1 MKKEQYYDKTNLV
14 FYKFLN
20 KFCLTVLF
28 ISALLFL
35 YLFFYQSMVN
45 SYKDFKQSTAAPAPI
60 YDAPQIQIP
69 TIPQEKTSQE
79 MMSQEITPQKDISQ
93 SVPQEAFS
101 QEDLPAVLPQN
112 TVAPIV
118 ENTPISIPTTSAID
132 NSSKEA
138 ERIFIAYELGDYVLS
153 SRLIV
158 DFISEYPTS
167 IYRHKVR
174 LIGAKLMN
182 ERGDF
187 EGALSYI
194 QRILGETQLSNEDYS
209 ESVLLLGSI
218 ARERKQYDSYIE
230 TFLEQAYFRAEEPT
244 KSKISFYLGYLLL
257 HKNEYLSSLKYF
269 NNVIGEDGSLG
280 KADLYAAQSMLP
292 ERINEL
298 ENFIKAYPSSKNFEY
313 VKSSFIKDVLS
324 HGRDLVIRG
333 YLDSAERNY
342 TKILTHFNNTE
353 HGDQAQLEIADLYY
367 KRQKFD
373 QSMVVLRKVLAN
385 EDTKKDSDALFAL
398 GKIAFEMD
406 KLEESL
412 TYFRRLTEEHPK
424 SAHISKSI
432 EWQNLIIES
441 LRY

>member
-20 KFCLTVLF
+20 NFCLSVLF
-28 ISALLFL
+28 ISVLLFL
-35 YLFFYQSMVN
+35 YFFFYQSMMN
-45 SYKDFKQSTAAPAPI
+45 SYKDFKQSTAEPAPI
-60 YDAPQIQIP
+60 YEAPQIQIP
-69 TIPQEKTSQE
+69 TISQE
-79 MMSQEITPQKDISQ
+79 VIIPQTSSSI
-93 SVPQEAFS
+93 
-101 QEDLPAVLPQN
+101 LPQN
-112 TVAPIV
+112 TESPVQNVNTEIPYATT
-118 ENTPISIPTTSAID
+118 TPILPIATD

-230 TFLEQAYFRAEEPT
+230 SFLEQAYFRAEEPT

-313 VKSSFIKDVLS
+313 VKTSFIKDNLAQ
-324 HGRDLVIRG
+324 GRDLVNRG
-333 YLDSAERNY
+333 YLDSAERFY
-342 TKILTHFNNTE
+342 SKILTHFDNTV

-373 QSMVVLRKVLAN
+373 QSMVILRKVLAN
-385 EDTKKDSDALFAL
+385 EDTTKDSDALFAL
-398 GKIAFEMD
+398 GKMAFEMD

-412 TYFRRLTEEHPK
+412 GYFRKLTEEYPK
-424 SAHISKSI
+424 STHISKAQ
-432 EWQNLIIES
+432 EWQNLIVES

>member
-1 MKKEQYYDKTNLV
+1 MKKEQYYDKTNLA

-20 KFCLTVLF
+20 NFCLSVLF
-28 ISALLFL
+28 ISVLLFL
-35 YLFFYQSMVN
+35 YLFFYQSMMN
-45 SYKDFKQSTAAPAPI
+45 SYKDFKQSTAELAPI
-60 YDAPQIQIP
+60 YETPQIQIP
-69 TIPQEKTSQE
+69 TISQE
-79 MMSQEITPQKDISQ
+79 EIVPQNTQEGLISQ
-93 SVPQEAFS
+93 NTSS
-101 QEDLPAVLPQN
+101 ILPQN
-112 TVAPIV
+112 TVTPIV
-118 ENTPISIPTTSAID
+118 ENTPVSIPTISSID

-138 ERIFIAYELGDYVLS
+138 ERIFIAYELGDHVLA

-230 TFLEQAYFRAEEPT
+230 SFLEQAYFRAEEPT

-269 NNVIGEDGSLG
+269 NNVIGEDGLLG

-313 VKSSFIKDVLS
+313 VKTSFIKDNLAQ
-324 HGRDLVIRG
+324 GRDLVVRG
-333 YLDSAERNY
+333 YLDSAERFY
-342 TKILTHFNNTE
+342 TKILTHFNNTV

-373 QSMVVLRKVLAN
+373 QSMVVLRKVLSN
-385 EDTKKDSDALFAL
+385 DDTTKDADALFAL
-398 GKIAFEMD
+398 GKIAFELD

-412 TYFRRLTEEHPK
+412 GYFRKITEEHPK
-424 SAHISKSI
+424 SPHISKAI
-432 EWQNLIIES
+432 EWQNLIVES

>member
-69 TIPQEKTSQE
+69 TIPQEKTAQEMISQE
-79 MMSQEITPQKDISQ
+79 KTSQ
-93 SVPQEAFS
+93 SVPQENAP
-101 QEDLPAVLPQN
+101 QEIILQN
-112 TVAPIV
+112 TQEIVLQSAPQ
-118 ENTPISIPTTSAID
+118 ENILQNTAIPTTSAID

-313 VKSSFIKDVLS
+313 VKASFIKDVLS

-373 QSMVVLRKVLAN
+373 QSMVILRKVLAN
-385 EDTKKDSDALFAL
+385 EDTTKDADALFAL
-398 GKIAFEMD
+398 GKIAFELD

>member
-69 TIPQEKTSQE
+69 TIPQEKTAQEMISQE
-79 MMSQEITPQKDISQ
+79 KTSQ
-93 SVPQEAFS
+93 SVPQENAP
-101 QEDLPAVLPQN
+101 QEIILQN
-112 TVAPIV
+112 TQEIVLQSAPQ
-118 ENTPISIPTTSAID
+118 ENILQNTAIPTTSAID

-385 EDTKKDSDALFAL
+385 EDTTKDADALFAL

-424 SAHISKSI
+424 STHISKSI

>member
-20 KFCLTVLF
+20 KFCLSVLF

-35 YLFFYQSMVN
+35 YLFFYQSMIN
-45 SYKDFKQSTAAPAPI
+45 SYKDFKQSTAEPAPI
-60 YDAPQIQIP
+60 YETPQIQIP
-69 TIPQEKTSQE
+69 IIPQNTQE
-79 MMSQEITPQKDISQ
+79 FVKEEIIPQ
-93 SVPQEAFS
+93 SVPTM
-101 QEDLPAVLPQN
+101 LPQN
-112 TVAPIV
+112 TEVSIKIENPALPYVAPIV
-118 ENTPISIPTTSAID
+118 DPVVTTPVIPIATD

-138 ERIFIAYELGDYVLS
+138 ERIFIAYELGDYVLA

-230 TFLEQAYFRAEEPT
+230 SFLEQAYFRAEEPT

-269 NNVIGEDGSLG
+269 NNVIGEDGLLG

-298 ENFIKAYPSSKNFEY
+298 ENFIKAYPSSRNFEY
-313 VKSSFIKDVLS
+313 VKTSFIKDILTQ
-324 HGRDLVIRG
+324 GRDLVNRG
-333 YLDSAERNY
+333 YLDSAERFY
-342 TKILTHFNNTE
+342 TKILTHFNNTVY
-353 HGDQAQLEIADLYY
+353 GDQAQLEIADLYY

-373 QSMVVLRKVLAN
+373 QSMVILRKVLAN
-385 EDTKKDSDALFAL
+385 EDTTKDGDALFAL
-398 GKIAFEMD
+398 GKIAFELN

-412 TYFRRLTEEHPK
+412 SYFRRLTEEHPK
-424 SAHISKSI
+424 SVHISKAQ

>member
-45 SYKDFKQSTAAPAPI
+45 SYKDLKQSTAAPAPI

-69 TIPQEKTSQE
+69 TIPQEKTAQEMISQE
-79 MMSQEITPQKDISQ
+79 KTSQ
-93 SVPQEAFS
+93 SVPQENAP
-101 QEDLPAVLPQN
+101 QEIILQN
-112 TVAPIV
+112 TQEIVLQSAPQ
-118 ENTPISIPTTSAID
+118 ENILQNTAIPTTSAID

-313 VKSSFIKDVLS
+313 VKTSFIKDVLS

>member
-45 SYKDFKQSTAAPAPI
+45 SYKDLKQSTAAPAPI

-69 TIPQEKTSQE
+69 TIPQEKTAQEMISQE
-79 MMSQEITPQKDISQ
+79 KTSQ
-93 SVPQEAFS
+93 SVPQENAP
-101 QEDLPAVLPQN
+101 QEIILQN
-112 TVAPIV
+112 TQEIVLQSAPQ
-118 ENTPISIPTTSAID
+118 ENILQNTAIPTTSAID

>member
-69 TIPQEKTSQE
+69 TIPQEKTAQEMISQE
-79 MMSQEITPQKDISQ
+79 KTSQ
-93 SVPQEAFS
+93 SVPQENAP
-101 QEDLPAVLPQN
+101 QEIILQN
-112 TVAPIV
+112 TQEIVLQSAPQ
-118 ENTPISIPTTSAID
+118 ENILQNTAIPTTSAID

-313 VKSSFIKDVLS
+313 VKTSFIKDVLS